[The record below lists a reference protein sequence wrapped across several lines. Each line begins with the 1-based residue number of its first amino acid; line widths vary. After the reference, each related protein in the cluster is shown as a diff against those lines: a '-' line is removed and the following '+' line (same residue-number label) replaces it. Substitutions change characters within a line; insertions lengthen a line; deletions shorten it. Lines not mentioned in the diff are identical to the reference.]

1 MKKLVLVFSFLFVVS
16 FAFGQNLITNPGFE
30 SWIVNGAGGPPD
42 NWSLSGSSITATQE
56 ATTIHGGTYST
67 NLTWTTSST
76 RYLQQLVDVTAVTNY
91 RFSFWVLDNDTGG
104 RARVVIRWYNSSGGF
119 ISGYYGGYTTDS
131 PDWQL
136 LDSGIQ
142 ESPATADSANVEI
155 RVYDISGWPG
165 TATVYVDD
173 ANFEE
178 ITGASIN
185 NAYSISGTAVDVNYS
200 ADLTSVDPADYLL
213 TGTADI
219 TFTGATI
226 DGSDSK
232 LVHLTG
238 ASSSMVGDTTLDNI
252 DDSANTT
259 DYDFYAGIM
268 PIANT
273 NTNNP
278 GGHIDNTHLATYQ
291 GIVSANDEYN
301 NVWISD
307 ASGAYNGVMI
317 YDSGFDALV
326 SVGDEI
332 LFTAIR
338 AIYNSLTELTIPS
351 LLSTISSGNTPYGPD
366 VINGS
371 DISETLSADTNPG
384 ETWEGQLVKI
394 QNLYVDSYVDYD
406 YKCTDDGG
414 TTYFHVGDNVDYHF
428 GLFSLTVGET
438 YQEIVGVVDW
448 YNSGPYYR
456 INPRDNDDQILPV
469 TLTNFFAEFVADNL
483 TILWTTQSENNNL
496 GWNIYRGESDFALEE
511 DNTIQINV
519 GLIVGAGTTSEP
531 TNYEFIDE
539 YPVETN
545 NTYWYWLESISN
557 SNDTEIYGP
566 TSLTIPEE
574 EIIPPLPTSTK
585 LYANYPNPFNPE
597 TTIDLAIKEG
607 EIGTLSIYNA
617 KGQLIESYKFEA
629 GEYNFEWDA
638 SFYSSGVYFYKLES
652 ESYYE
657 TKKMLMIK

>member
-496 GWNIYRGESDFALEE
+496 GWNIYRGESDFA
-511 DNTIQINV
+511 
-519 GLIVGAGTTSEP
+519 
-531 TNYEFIDE
+531 
-539 YPVETN
+539 
-545 NTYWYWLESISN
+545 
-557 SNDTEIYGP
+557 
-566 TSLTIPEE
+566 
-574 EIIPPLPTSTK
+574 
-585 LYANYPNPFNPE
+585 
-597 TTIDLAIKEG
+597 
-607 EIGTLSIYNA
+607 
-617 KGQLIESYKFEA
+617 
-629 GEYNFEWDA
+629 
-638 SFYSSGVYFYKLES
+638 
-652 ESYYE
+652 
-657 TKKMLMIK
+657 